1 MCTLSL
7 VTALS
12 GSTENY
18 LLFAETH
25 LNIKVFVS
33 LRYLV
38 LPSLCVLLVFEKQ
51 TPVYLMLLILILGML
66 WLKLA
71 LFVNVRCI
79 VILVNKPTWCAVFH
93 VCLFLFSTCFGQP
106 CAHHQENYCINMTSG
121 LCHCLVCRL
130 PCIPDGHLH
139 TVTSTRWRND
149 KINAA
154 DDGYMAGRNM

>member
-79 VILVNKPTWCAVFH
+79 VILVNKLT
-93 VCLFLFSTCFGQP
+93 
-106 CAHHQENYCINMTSG
+106 
-121 LCHCLVCRL
+121 
-130 PCIPDGHLH
+130 
-139 TVTSTRWRND
+139 
-149 KINAA
+149 
-154 DDGYMAGRNM
+154 